1 MMQAFRTENNYRNA
15 SRLSAAEL
23 RAAMASREI
32 LQSTALAF
40 DTQRQLR
47 FELGGC
53 RAVMPF
59 GQCADG
65 ADTGSVRDIAVL
77 TRVGRPTCFVIE
89 GIDTDENG
97 QTVYRLSRAE
107 AQRMC
112 KAEYLDQL
120 QPGDILPCIVTH
132 IEPFGAFCDVGC
144 GISALLPIDCMSVSR
159 ISSPC
164 RPGQRGAADTLRHQE
179 PGRTGTVRADHPG
192 SAGHLGRERCRLY
205 GGRNGG
211 GHRAERGGVRHLY
224 RDRAQPR
231 GPRRELPRPAARA
244 GRAPV
249 YIKNILP
256 EKMKIKLVIVNHAL
270 SQSHRFELRY
280 FITEGHLDHWLYS
293 TPESHKRIETDFSVM
308 ACNPA

>member
-89 GIDTDENG
+89 GID
-97 QTVYRLSRAE
+97 RS
-107 AQRMC
+107 
-112 KAEYLDQL
+112 KAAL
-120 QPGDILPCIVTH
+120 IVTRNPDA
-132 IEPFGAFCDVGC
+132 ICRALGEAFGTGMTCIPAQGGFSHEEMTIVYFVVNRFQISRMKDIVHDLDDRAYITISEVADVFKLNQDKL
-144 GISALLPIDCMSVSR
+144 SQKVDNQPLLP
-159 ISSPC
+159 
-164 RPGQRGAADTLRHQE
+164 
-179 PGRTGTVRADHPG
+179 
-192 SAGHLGRERCRLY
+192 
-205 GGRNGG
+205 
-211 GHRAERGGVRHLY
+211 
-224 RDRAQPR
+224 
-231 GPRRELPRPAARA
+231 RR
-244 GRAPV
+244 
-249 YIKNILP
+249 K
-256 EKMKIKLVIVNHAL
+256 
-270 SQSHRFELRY
+270 
-280 FITEGHLDHWLYS
+280 
-293 TPESHKRIETDFSVM
+293 
-308 ACNPA
+308 

>member
-97 QTVYRLSRAE
+97 QPVYRLSRAE

-120 QPGDILPCIVTH
+120 QPGDILPCRVTH
-132 IEPFGAFCDVGC
+132 LESFLAQQAREMKETDGTLSYTYRLAQAGREGAFQLEGRIDRLPGPGGQGAFSEVEDLRKQAARLMDSPLMRLLVGTAPVRYPVVRTNLIKKNPNFQKAMELYEFLIAHQDGLIAVSFGEAPVIAYLAAKEAEIVAIRIIMTGRLAGLPTDV
-144 GISALLPIDCMSVSR
+144 I
-159 ISSPC
+159 
-164 RPGQRGAADTLRHQE
+164 
-179 PGRTGTVRADHPG
+179 
-192 SAGHLGRERCRLY
+192 RERL
-205 GGRNGG
+205 
-211 GHRAERGGVRHLY
+211 
-224 RDRAQPR
+224 
-231 GPRRELPRPAARA
+231 REAY
-244 GRAPV
+244 V
-249 YIKNILP
+249 
-256 EKMKIKLVIVNHAL
+256 
-270 SQSHRFELRY
+270 
-280 FITEGHLDHWLYS
+280 
-293 TPESHKRIETDFSVM
+293 
-308 ACNPA
+308 

>member
-97 QTVYRLSRAE
+97 QTVYRLSRA
-107 AQRMC
+107 
-112 KAEYLDQL
+112 
-120 QPGDILPCIVTH
+120 
-132 IEPFGAFCDVGC
+132 
-144 GISALLPIDCMSVSR
+144 
-159 ISSPC
+159 
-164 RPGQRGAADTLRHQE
+164 
-179 PGRTGTVRADHPG
+179 
-192 SAGHLGRERCRLY
+192 
-205 GGRNGG
+205 
-211 GHRAERGGVRHLY
+211 
-224 RDRAQPR
+224 R
-231 GPRRELPRPAARA
+231 GPAD
-244 GRAPV
+244 V
-249 YIKNILP
+249 
-256 EKMKIKLVIVNHAL
+256 
-270 SQSHRFELRY
+270 
-280 FITEGHLDHWLYS
+280 
-293 TPESHKRIETDFSVM
+293 
-308 ACNPA
+308 

>member
-159 ISSPC
+159 ISSPADRVSVGQQILC
-164 RPGQRGAADTLRHQE
+164 AIKSRDAQGRFVLTIRELLGTWAENAAAFTVGETVVGIVRSVEEYGTFIEIAPNLAGLAESCPDLRP
-179 PGRTGTVRADHPG
+179 
-192 SAGHLGRERCRLY
+192 RER
-205 GGRNGG
+205 
-211 GHRAERGGVRHLY
+211 AVSF
-224 RDRAQPR
+224 DTFP
-231 GPRRELPRPAARA
+231 
-244 GRAPV
+244 
-249 YIKNILP
+249 I
-256 EKMKIKLVIVNHAL
+256 AL
-270 SQSHRFELRY
+270 
-280 FITEGHLDHWLYS
+280 
-293 TPESHKRIETDFSVM
+293 
-308 ACNPA
+308 

>member
-89 GIDTDENG
+89 GIDTDDFFAD
-97 QTVYRLSRAE
+97 S
-107 AQRMC
+107 
-112 KAEYLDQL
+112 K
-120 QPGDILPCIVTH
+120 PCI
-132 IEPFGAFCDVGC
+132 ESGSEKADQGFC
-144 GISALLPIDCMSVSR
+144 
-159 ISSPC
+159 PC
-164 RPGQRGAADTLRHQE
+164 SKGN
-179 PGRTGTVRADHPG
+179 
-192 SAGHLGRERCRLY
+192 
-205 GGRNGG
+205 RNG
-211 GHRAERGGVRHLY
+211 
-224 RDRAQPR
+224 
-231 GPRRELPRPAARA
+231 
-244 GRAPV
+244 
-249 YIKNILP
+249 YIQI
-256 EKMKIKLVIVNHAL
+256 
-270 SQSHRFELRY
+270 
-280 FITEGHLDHWLYS
+280 
-293 TPESHKRIETDFSVM
+293 
-308 ACNPA
+308 